1 MLRFLLAL
9 ALFFIV
15 ANPATF
21 KLTRKVFSPIASADG
36 LPSQLG
42 VLVHAL
48 VFVLLTRQVGR
59 LMSRYADETS
69 AYAEE
74 YATDEYA
81 DEYEDEKYEDE
92 SKYAEEYEEESKY
105 AEEYTLTPGAY

>member
-69 AYAEE
+69 AYADEE
-74 YATDEYA
+74 K
-81 DEYEDEKYEDE
+81 YEDEKY
-92 SKYAEEYEEESKY
+92 AEEAEKYEEESKY
-105 AEEYTLTPGAY
+105 EDEKYAEEYTPGLSPGAY